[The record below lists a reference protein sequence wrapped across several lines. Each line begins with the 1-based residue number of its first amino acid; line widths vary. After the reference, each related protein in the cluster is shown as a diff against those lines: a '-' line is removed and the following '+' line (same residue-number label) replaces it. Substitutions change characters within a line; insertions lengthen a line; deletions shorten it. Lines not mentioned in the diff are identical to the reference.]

1 MAENKENTQNNEE
14 NNNYYILWDRYAKVT
29 FKVKNGDET
38 EEIEFE
44 RFQVENGIDYSPD
57 FEIETEFD
65 ITESTN
71 IAKIVIYNLTDEMIK
86 KLKKGVE
93 VVIKAGYWNDG
104 VNKDIGVIYKGIIE
118 SLKGS
123 WSNADKKFEIT
134 CNTYNDEYKDTKIN
148 LKTGKGTKASTII
161 KLILSKLDKLKAG
174 TIELGKDIDYKDG
187 KTMHNNVKHI
197 FKELAKDTKSVFFI
211 TNGVVT
217 FQPRDKINRGILEF
231 DPNRFQDVKEN
242 NGTYTLKSIF
252 DHRFQEG
259 FKINLDLKKEFE
271 QLEIKGEY
279 LITKGKHVINFKS
292 DAYTELEIKTKFDD
306 EETKKAN
313 EIEIVSG
320 KKGKNEKA
328 SKNKKKKAKEKS
340 DKKDTKKTSKKEKEV
355 KKSNNTETKKT
366 TTKSSG
372 NKKEKD
378 WDRIVRTYGVGGK
391 K

>member
-1 MAENKENTQNNEE
+1 M
-14 NNNYYILWDRYAKVT
+14 
-29 FKVKNGDET
+29 
-38 EEIEFE
+38 
-44 RFQVENGIDYSPD
+44 
-57 FEIETEFD
+57 
-65 ITESTN
+65 
-71 IAKIVIYNLTDEMIK
+71 
-86 KLKKGVE
+86 
-93 VVIKAGYWNDG
+93 
-104 VNKDIGVIYKGIIE
+104 
-118 SLKGS
+118 
-123 WSNADKKFEIT
+123 
-134 CNTYNDEYKDTKIN
+134 
-148 LKTGKGTKASTII
+148 
-161 KLILSKLDKLKAG
+161 DKLKAG

-197 FKELAKDTKSVFFI
+197 FKETAKDTKSVFFI

-231 DPNRFQDVKEN
+231 DLNRFQDVKEN
-242 NGTYTLKSIF
+242 DGTYTLKSIF

-306 EETKKAN
+306 EEAKKAN

-328 SKNKKKKAKEKS
+328 SKNKKKKAKEKD
-340 DKKDTKKTSKKEKEV
+340 DKKSKKTSKKENEV
-355 KKSNNTETKKT
+355 KKSNNTETKKTAKKT

>member
-1 MAENKENTQNNEE
+1 M
-14 NNNYYILWDRYAKVT
+14 
-29 FKVKNGDET
+29 
-38 EEIEFE
+38 
-44 RFQVENGIDYSPD
+44 
-57 FEIETEFD
+57 
-65 ITESTN
+65 
-71 IAKIVIYNLTDEMIK
+71 
-86 KLKKGVE
+86 
-93 VVIKAGYWNDG
+93 
-104 VNKDIGVIYKGIIE
+104 
-118 SLKGS
+118 
-123 WSNADKKFEIT
+123 
-134 CNTYNDEYKDTKIN
+134 
-148 LKTGKGTKASTII
+148 
-161 KLILSKLDKLKAG
+161 
-174 TIELGKDIDYKDG
+174 
-187 KTMHNNVKHI
+187 
-197 FKELAKDTKSVFFI
+197 
-211 TNGVVT
+211 
-217 FQPRDKINRGILEF
+217 
-231 DPNRFQDVKEN
+231 
-242 NGTYTLKSIF
+242 KSIF

-306 EETKKAN
+306 EEAKKAN

-328 SKNKKKKAKEKS
+328 SKNKKKKAKEKD
-340 DKKDTKKTSKKEKEV
+340 DKKSKKNEKNTKKTSKKENEV

>member
-1 MAENKENTQNNEE
+1 
-14 NNNYYILWDRYAKVT
+14 
-29 FKVKNGDET
+29 
-38 EEIEFE
+38 
-44 RFQVENGIDYSPD
+44 
-57 FEIETEFD
+57 
-65 ITESTN
+65 
-71 IAKIVIYNLTDEMIK
+71 
-86 KLKKGVE
+86 
-93 VVIKAGYWNDG
+93 
-104 VNKDIGVIYKGIIE
+104 
-118 SLKGS
+118 
-123 WSNADKKFEIT
+123 
-134 CNTYNDEYKDTKIN
+134 
-148 LKTGKGTKASTII
+148 
-161 KLILSKLDKLKAG
+161 
-174 TIELGKDIDYKDG
+174 
-187 KTMHNNVKHI
+187 MHNNVKHI
-197 FKELAKDTKSVFFI
+197 FKEIAKDTKSVFFI

-242 NGTYTLKSIF
+242 DGTYTLKSIF

-306 EETKKAN
+306 EEAKKAN

-328 SKNKKKKAKEKS
+328 SKNKKVKEKD
-340 DKKDTKKTSKKEKEV
+340 DKKSKKNEKNTKKTSKKENEV
-355 KKSNNTETKKT
+355 KKSDNTETKKT